1 MNVFKCYVLKVKDIF
16 SKTPLGLSADTYG
29 YRNSLLLFYIFLFM
43 YYNAYLQW
51 RLILMYFTF
60 RSWYRSW
67 MLNLL
72 TPVVRSSRLV
82 WSLTSDSLFFLFS
95 NIEKRFRTVLSRSL
109 TVIWQIKSS
118 YHSESTLMSEKGPA
132 EKRNF
137 GRKQGSCEKRRGWA
151 RPGFTLLLLW
161 MTLILILLIVATM
174 FYTINQSFD

>member
-29 YRNSLLLFYIFLFM
+29 YRNSLSLFYIFLFM

-72 TPVVRSSRLV
+72 TPVVRSSRLA
-82 WSLTSDSLFFLFS
+82 WSLTSDSLFFSVFKHWKTFS
-95 NIEKRFRTVLSRSL
+95 YSAVTEFNCDLANQIILPLRVHLDVRERSSWKTKL
-109 TVIWQIKSS
+109 
-118 YHSESTLMSEKGPA
+118 
-132 EKRNF
+132 R
-137 GRKQGSCEKRRGWA
+137 
-151 RPGFTLLLLW
+151 
-161 MTLILILLIVATM
+161 
-174 FYTINQSFD
+174 